1 MWIKIMQSYNQL
13 DEYKR
18 AQLEVLNKQQIS
30 QSKIA
35 LELGVNQSTIS
46 RELRRNKGKRG
57 YRHKQAN
64 NKAINRRQSTCKAH
78 KMTKEFKDKI
88 IKLLKQD
95 WSPEQISGTL
105 KAEDN
110 ISISHETIYRLVWGD
125 KDVGGSLY
133 THLRRKG
140 KKYNKCGQGKPSRG
154 QIKNR
159 VSIDHRPKVVDDKL
173 RIGDWEID
181 TVIGKNHSGALVTIV
196 ERKTKF
202 ALAMQVDSKKAED
215 VTQAT
220 IKLLRPYKEFVHTIT
235 SDNGKEFAYHD
246 QIADQLNADIYFA
259 HPYSSWERGLNENT
273 NGLLRQ
279 YFPKGTDFKQVTQNQ
294 VDQAISKLNGRPRKL
309 LEYKRPEQLFL
320 AHTALQKVA

>member
-140 KKYNKCGQGKPSRG
+140 KKYNKRGQGKSSRG

-215 VTQAT
+215 VTRAT
-220 IKLLRPYKEFVHTIT
+220 IELLRPYKELVHTIT

-246 QIADQLNADIYFA
+246 QIADQLNTEVYFA

-279 YFPKGTDFKQVTQNQ
+279 YFPKGTEFKQVSQDQ
-294 VDQAISKLNGRPRKL
+294 VDQAISKLNGRPSKL